1 MIIES
6 LKVELFRHLKPFTYT
21 FSPNFNLISGANA
34 SGKTSLLEAIYFLST
49 LRSFRTHN
57 PRELI
62 EKESDYFRLFA
73 KVKDDAS
80 QRTSQLGIE
89 RGKKDFQIRKDFH
102 TVHKRSELARLLPVL
117 FMGPETGQTL
127 IESPRYRRQFLDWGL
142 FQNYP
147 HFHPLWLRYERALK
161 QRNAA
166 LKQKLSP
173 RVLRG
178 IEEEMAVAGAILSVE
193 REVFLNSWMA
203 SALPLLRLL
212 LPELKG
218 WEVNYQFGFSLRS
231 EENPTASLEQE
242 ERISQT
248 KLKLKQALENTQA
261 RDLAVGY
268 TRVGP
273 HRGDFSIKVEER
285 EAAKFLSRG
294 QTKLLAMGLMLAQI
308 QVFREIT
315 GQSTILLL
323 DDLTAELD
331 LNKRALLMTHL
342 LAQNTQIFV
351 TVLERSEFPEL
362 ANLPLESGL
371 ESYEMSDGMP

>member
-21 FSPNFNLISGANA
+21 FSPDFNLIYGANA

-62 EKESDYFRLFA
+62 EKESNYFRLFA
-73 KVKDDAS
+73 KLKDEAS
-80 QRTSQLGIE
+80 QRTSQIGIE
-89 RGKKDFQIRKDFH
+89 RDKKNFQIRKDFH
-102 TVHKRSELARLLPVL
+102 TVHKRSELARLLPIL
-117 FMGPETGQTL
+117 FMGPDTGQTL
-127 IESPRYRRQFLDWGL
+127 IDSPRYRRQFLDWGL

-166 LKQKLSP
+166 LKQKLST
-173 RVLRG
+173 RLLRG
-178 IEEEMAVAGAILSVE
+178 IEEEMVEAGAILSIE
-193 REVFLNSWMA
+193 RESFLEVWMA
-203 SALPLLRLL
+203 AALPLLQGL
-212 LPELKG
+212 LPELTL
-218 WEVNYQFGFSLRS
+218 WEVGYQFGFSLRF
-231 EENPTASLEQE
+231 EENSSSPLTEE
-242 ERISQT
+242 ERLNQA
-248 KLKLKQALENTQA
+248 KFGLKQALDNARE

-273 HRGDFSIKVEER
+273 HRGDFSIKVEGR

-294 QTKLLAMGLMLAQI
+294 QIKLLAMGLMLAQI
-308 QVFREIT
+308 QVFREKT
-315 GQSTILLL
+315 GHSTILLM

-331 LNKRALLMTHL
+331 LNKRTLLMTHL
-342 LAQNTQIFV
+342 LAQKTQLFV

-362 ANLPLESGL
+362 AEHPLKSSL
-371 ESYEMSDGMP
+371 ESYELSDGMP